1 MADHGRSTEPTGRW
15 TVTAGAAWILED
27 GLLNV
32 RLKAERVPDLVEQ
45 LRKVARGRLS
55 REAPSAADF
64 DCVHRASRMCWEALE
79 RGTIS
84 AIDAKDCSILYRVEM
99 SADVEWVFAIL
110 NQVRGR
116 LSTADLAPDTAD
128 SYAKSVASVM
138 QS

>member
-32 RLKAERVPDLVEQ
+32 RLKAESVPDLVEQ

-79 RGTIS
+79 RGTLS
-84 AIDAKDCSILYRVEM
+84 AVDSEDGLVLYQVEL
-99 SADVEWVFAIL
+99 SKQVEWVFAIL
-110 NQVRGR
+110 NQVRGA
-116 LSTADLAPDTAD
+116 LSTAAAPPDAAD
-128 SYAKSVASVM
+128 SYAKSVAAVM